1 MRKAKKMVLLLS
13 LLTFFMSLGT
23 PMTANAASDASD
35 VYVPYETYTYS
46 TEKDYYGFLL
56 SPHAYVPDFAID
68 SHTIGLEVALNNPTD
83 MVVDREGY
91 LYIADTGNNR
101 IVVLDDA
108 YQLVRI
114 ISEYVDDAG
123 TVMTFN
129 QPKAVFV
136 NDERNLYIGDTQ
148 NGKIVIFDKDG
159 VQLDVFEAPSAE
171 LLQNVIFEPSALAVD
186 QYDRMYVISQSSNL
200 GVMTFDANGEF
211 QGFIGAEKTTGS
223 VWDIIKD
230 FFRSDEQKAR
240 EVQNVPTQ
248 YNNLTIDDKGFIYVT
263 NSSFKA
269 ADQVATARTQA
280 GNSNPIKMLNPAGT
294 DVLKR
299 NGARNQGGD
308 LQYADDCSR
317 FIDIA
322 LGADGV
328 YTALDQ
334 TGAKLFTYDENGNLM
349 YVFGGKGAQ
358 LGVFQMPVAVTY
370 RGTDILVLDAR
381 IGSVTVFKRTA
392 YGDEFAKALE
402 LYGNRKY
409 TEANEQWRKVL
420 ELNSNYEPAYSGI
433 GDSYMRL
440 GMYKEAMQSYKN
452 GNDVDGYGEAYTLY
466 RKNLMS
472 KYILLIPIVV
482 ILICYLISRASKKL
496 VAVNQAGWEK
506 KGKPKLWE
514 ELCYGWYVIFHP
526 FDGFYELKRSKK
538 GGVRGATVILAAAV
552 LEGLYEQIGT
562 GYIMT
567 GTEWAR
573 VSILDAFMSIGSLV
587 LLWTASNWAFT
598 TLMDGKGR
606 LKDIYVASCYALI
619 PMVILGFPA
628 TLLTNVCTASET
640 QFITFFYSIGAI
652 WTLILIFFGALVTND
667 YSLLKNILTTI
678 MSMIGMAFIAF
689 VLVLTVNLFVSMYSF
704 IQSLANEIIYRM

>member
-1 MRKAKKMVLLLS
+1 MRKAKKLVLLLS
-13 LLTFFMSLGT
+13 LLTFFMSIGT
-23 PMTANAASDASD
+23 PLAANAAGDAGD

-46 TEKDYYGFLL
+46 TEKGYYGLLL
-56 SPHAYVPDFAID
+56 SPHAYVPDTAVD
-68 SHTIGLEVALNNPTD
+68 SYTIGLEVPLNNPSD
-83 MVVDREGY
+83 MVVDSEGY

-101 IVVLDDA
+101 IVVLDNT

-114 ISEYVDDAG
+114 ITEYVDAAG
-123 TVMTFN
+123 TVWTFN

-136 NDERNLYIGDTQ
+136 NDKRNLYVGDTQ
-148 NGKIVIFDKDG
+148 NGKIVIFDQEG
-159 VQLDVFEAPSAE
+159 VQLDVFEAPSAD
-171 LLQNVIFEPSALAVD
+171 LLQNVIFEPSAIAVD
-186 QYDRMYVISQSSNL
+186 QFDRMYVISQSSNL
-200 GVMTFDANGEF
+200 GVLTFDANGEF
-211 QGFIGAEKTTGS
+211 QGFIGAEKTSGTF
-223 VWDIIKD
+223 WDIVAD

-248 YNNLTIDDKGFIYVT
+248 YNNLTINKEGFIYVT

-269 ADQVATARTQA
+269 SEQVATARTKEGDA
-280 GNSNPIKMLNPAGT
+280 NPIKMLNPAGT

-322 LGADGV
+322 LGDYGV

-334 TGAKLFTYDENGNLM
+334 TGGKLFTYDENGNLM
-349 YVFGGKGAQ
+349 YIFGGTGSQ
-358 LGVFQMPVAVTY
+358 LGVFEMPVAVTY
-370 RGTDILVLDAR
+370 RGTDLLVLDAR
-381 IGSVTVFKRTA
+381 TCSVTIFKRTT

-402 LYGNRKY
+402 LHSNRKY
-409 TEANEQWRKVL
+409 TEANEQWRKIL
-420 ELNSNYEPAYSGI
+420 ELNSNYEPAYTGI

-452 GNDVDGYGEAYTLY
+452 GNDVEGYGEAYALY
-466 RKNLMS
+466 RKDLMS
-472 KYILLIPIVV
+472 NYILLIPVVV
-482 ILICYLISRASKKL
+482 IAICFLISRASKKL
-496 VAVNQAGWEK
+496 VAVNKAGWEK
-506 KGKPKLWE
+506 VGKPTIRE

-538 GGVRGATVILAAAV
+538 GGVRGATIILVLAV

-562 GYIMT
+562 GYIAT

-573 VSILDAFMSIGSLV
+573 VSVLDAFMSIGCLI

-598 TLMDGKGR
+598 TLMDGKGK

-619 PMVILGFPA
+619 PMVLLGFLA
-628 TLLTNVCTASET
+628 TLLTNVCTASEL
-640 QFITFFYSIGAI
+640 QFTAFFYSVGAL

-667 YSLLKNILTTI
+667 YSLLKNIVTTV
-678 MSMIGMAFIAF
+678 MSVIGMAFIAF
-689 VLVLTVNLFVSMYSF
+689 VLVLAVNLFVSMYGF
-704 IQSLANEIIYRM
+704 IQSVANEIIYRM